1 MRHVSSLRT
10 VMSLLGF
17 LAVWGLCSTLY
28 SQSAAKPAAANGTKL
43 ADKTSASSET
53 KEEGSAQGEKKEPTQ
68 SASLFEAYRLA
79 FAKEKLKGVK
89 TSANN
94 AEAATEPTSY
104 FGLATLL
111 QEEDLSSMKMEY
123 IKRRLPA
130 VTIGG
135 GGTFQRH
142 VDAITAIHPYPDNE
156 HVLTSSADKTAQIWK
171 LSDQKPVR
179 LFQDEF
185 NHKEGIT
192 DIATSPN
199 GNYVLTAS
207 FDGSI
212 RLWNA
217 KNGKNTKAF
226 MGLRDR
232 VWAVAVSPRGNLVA
246 GASDEGKVM
255 FWDPSTM
262 KRLGSFEGHAGAVYD
277 LNFSNDGRYLI
288 TACNDGVARIWD
300 MVTLKEVQA
309 LSGHQDKI
317 YSAVFSPDNSMVLT
331 ASRDK
336 TARLWS
342 TYQGMELC
350 RFVGH
355 VGAVRSALFLVPP
368 TPTAATGG
376 AAKQATTPDSP
387 GGAKNSKFLVVSG
400 GDDGTIRV
408 WYPVLQKPAAKKGAA
423 GGAETNAGGP
433 GAGDLG
439 AGAGAGAG
447 GAGEKIFS
455 NPADEREEEE
465 LDENGKPKKKRVTS
479 TRPAGKSKGIEIGQT
494 KITGAGGQV
503 GVYAMALTYN
513 GRLLAG
519 GSDGIVR
526 IMNFSVEIPGAK
538 KKKK

>member
-1 MRHVSSLRT
+1 MRYISSLRN
-10 VMSLLGF
+10 VMSMLVL
-17 LAVWGLCSTLY
+17 LAVCGLCSTLQA
-28 SQSAAKPAAANGTKL
+28 QSAAKAGAPDAAKL
-43 ADKTSASSET
+43 ADKTKADPAKAAQEDGAQ
-53 KEEGSAQGEKKEPTQ
+53 EGKKEPAQ

-89 TSANN
+89 ASANN

-104 FGLATLL
+104 FGLANFLD
-111 QEEDLSSMKMEY
+111 EKDLSNMKMEF
-123 IKRRLPA
+123 IKRRLPT

-135 GGTFQRH
+135 GSTFQRH
-142 VDAITAIHPYPDNE
+142 VDAITAIHPYPDNV

-171 LSDQKPVR
+171 LSDQKPIR
-179 LFQDEF
+179 LFQDEY

-192 DIATSPN
+192 DVATSPN

-212 RLWNA
+212 RLWNT
-217 KNGKNTKAF
+217 KTSKNTKAF

-255 FWDPSTM
+255 FWDPATM
-262 KRLGSFEGHAGAVYD
+262 KRLGVFEGHAGAVYD

-300 MVTLKEVQA
+300 MMTLKEVQA

-342 TYQGMELC
+342 TYQGVELC

-355 VGAVRSALFLVPP
+355 VGAVRSALFFVPP
-368 TPTAATGG
+368 SPTTATGG
-376 AAKQATTPDSP
+376 AARQATTPDAA
-387 GGAKNSKFLVVSG
+387 GGADKSKFLVVTG

-408 WYPVLQKPAAKKGAA
+408 WFPVLQKLTAKKGAA
-423 GGAETNAGGP
+423 GAAGTDVMAGGP
-433 GAGDLG
+433 GTTGAAGD
-439 AGAGAGAG
+439 
-447 GAGEKIFS
+447 KVFS
-455 NPADEREEEE
+455 NPSDEREEEE

-479 TRPAGKSKGIEIGQT
+479 NRPAGKSKGIEIGQA
-494 KITGAGGQV
+494 KITGSGGQI
-503 GVYAMALTYN
+503 GVYAMALTYD

-526 IMNFSVEIPGAK
+526 IMNFSLTMPGAAK
-538 KKKK
+538 KKKTN